1 MAYTVVR
8 VSLVGG
14 SMGQAI
20 KGEGV
25 VVGEA
30 AIALKRALEN
40 PKPDPEKVR
49 RLEEAIR
56 FHSGV
61 RVIK

>member
-1 MAYTVVR
+1 
-8 VSLVGG
+8 
-14 SMGQAI
+14 MGQTI

-25 VVGEA
+25 VVGKA

-56 FHSGV
+56 FHSRV

>member
-8 VSLVGG
+8 VSLGGG

-20 KGEGV
+20 KGKGV
-25 VVGEA
+25 VVGKA

-40 PKPDPEKVR
+40 PKPAPEKVR

-56 FHSGV
+56 FHTRV